1 MRSRSAHNLGLA
13 LSLTLFA
20 VAPAVGQQVSGPE
33 QRGLLLEQEEK
44 YREAAAAYRE
54 ALVKTPASVM
64 ALLGLERVYAQL
76 GWPDSLLPILDRS
89 IASAPKEPALRAAQ
103 IRTLRSLGLNDRL
116 QQAFERWTRDM
127 PGDAGPYREYVRM
140 LLQDGQLRTAD
151 SVLQRART
159 RLGTGRGLELE
170 QAQLRAAMGEWAL
183 SAASWYEAL
192 DRAPYLE
199 QAAILSLVA
208 TPVEMRP
215 AVRRDLMAG
224 GRNVAAR
231 RVLAALELHWGAPR
245 EAWMVLRDLPRDTA
259 TFTAWSEFAR
269 RAEEAEAWTVARAAL
284 EALMRERPT
293 TPEIALRAAR
303 NALQAEDPEGAL
315 ALVMQAE
322 QKLDSAEAAVV
333 TLPMRLEALAALG
346 RAAEAQQALE
356 SYAAYATPELRRR
369 HRTLVAWAWVR
380 AGDVARARAL
390 LGNDASAEAGDVT
403 GWLALYS
410 GDLAGARR
418 ALPRG
423 HPRARGR
430 ASDELVTALALLA
443 RTKADTSAATGNA
456 FLTLARGDT
465 LRAAVAFEE
474 AAVSLRDARTL
485 LLAVAARLHAVT
497 RDDARAVLLWS
508 ELATRDVDSPE
519 APEANLEWARALRRA
534 GKNAEAV
541 ERLEHLILTYPNS
554 ALVPQA
560 RRELELARG
569 AIPRA
574 S

>member
-1 MRSRSAHNLGLA
+1 MRSRSGRNVGLA
-13 LSLTLFA
+13 LWLVLLA
-20 VAPAVGQQVSGPE
+20 VSRADAQQVSGPE
-33 QRGLLLEQEEK
+33 QRGLRLEQEEK

-54 ALVKTPASVM
+54 ALTQSPGSVM

-76 GWPDSLLPILDRS
+76 GWPDSLLPVLDRS
-89 IASAPKEPALRAAQ
+89 IAAAPREPALRAAQ
-103 IRTLRSLGLNDRL
+103 IRTLRSLGFTDRVH
-116 QQAFERWTRDM
+116 QAFERWTRDL
-127 PGDAGPYREYVRM
+127 PGDPGPYREYARL
-140 LLQDGQLRTAD
+140 LLQDGQVRTAD

-192 DRAPYLE
+192 ERAPYLE
-199 QAAILSLVA
+199 QAAILSLIA
-208 TPVEMRP
+208 TPLEMRP
-215 AVRRDLMAG
+215 AVRRDLLAG

-231 RVLAALELHWGAPR
+231 RVLAALELQWGAPQ

-259 TFTAWSEFAR
+259 TYTAWSEFAR
-269 RAEEAEAWTVARAAL
+269 RAEEAEAWSVVRAAL

-293 TPEIALRAAR
+293 SDLALRAAR
-303 NALQAEDPEGAL
+303 AALQSEDAEAAL
-315 ALVMQAE
+315 ALVRQAE
-322 QKLDSAEAAVV
+322 RGLDSAEAAIV
-333 TLPMRLEALAALG
+333 TLPMRLEALATLG
-346 RAAEAQQALE
+346 RAADAQHALDA
-356 SYAAYATPELRRR
+356 YAAHASPELRRR
-369 HRTLVAWAWVR
+369 QRAIVAWAWVR

-390 LGNDASAEAGDVT
+390 LGNDASAEATDVA

-410 GDLAGARR
+410 GDLAAARR
-418 ALPRG
+418 TLRV
-423 HPRARGR
+423 RGR
-430 ASDELVTALALLA
+430 ATPELVTALALLA
-443 RTKADTSAATGNA
+443 RTRADTSVATGNA

-474 AAVSLRDARTL
+474 AAVSLEDARTL
-485 LLAVAARLHAVT
+485 LLAVAARLHAIT

-508 ELATRDVDSPE
+508 ELATKSPDAPE

-534 GKNAEAV
+534 GKHADAV

>member
-1 MRSRSAHNLGLA
+1 MRSLSAHNLGFA

-20 VAPAVGQQVSGPE
+20 VAPAVGQQVSGAE

-44 YREAAAAYRE
+44 YHQAAAAYRE

-89 IASAPKEPALRAAQ
+89 IVAAPKEPALRAAQ
-103 IRTLRSLGLNDRL
+103 IRTLRSLGLTDRL
-116 QQAFERWTRDM
+116 QHAFERWTRDM

-151 SVLQRART
+151 SVLQRGRS

-199 QAAILSLVA
+199 QAAILSLIA
-208 TPVEMRP
+208 TPLEMRP
-215 AVRRDLMAG
+215 AVRRDLLAG

-284 EALMRERPT
+284 EALLRERPT
-293 TPEIALRAAR
+293 SDIALRAAR
-303 NALQAEDPEGAL
+303 NALQGDDPAGAL
-315 ALVMQAE
+315 TLVGLAE
-322 QKLDSAEAAVV
+322 QRLDSAEAAIV

-356 SYAAYATPELRRR
+356 SYTAYATPELRRR

-390 LGNDASAEAGDVT
+390 LGNDVSAEAGDVSA
-403 GWLALYS
+403 WLALYS

-418 ALPRG
+418 MLRV
-423 HPRARGR
+423 RGR
-430 ASDELVTALALLA
+430 ASPELVTALALLA
-443 RTKADTSAATGNA
+443 RTKADTSVATGNA

-474 AAVSLRDARTL
+474 AAVSLKDARTL

-541 ERLEHLILTYPNS
+541 ERLEHLILTYPTS